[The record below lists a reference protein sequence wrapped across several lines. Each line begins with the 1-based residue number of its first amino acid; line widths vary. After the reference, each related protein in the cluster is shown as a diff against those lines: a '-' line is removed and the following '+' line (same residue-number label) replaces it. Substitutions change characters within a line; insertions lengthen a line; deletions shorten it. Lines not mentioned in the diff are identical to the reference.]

1 MDILAKISKHLKQF
15 RPECTKLM
23 IQEILIGIRRQF
35 EHYIN
40 LYYQGLQEQVMDLI
54 FSAFV
59 RNINTSWMLELDICC
74 VKDGELYV

>member
-1 MDILAKISKHLKQF
+1 MTASIEYENDMVFQKKHQVNMLDGHGYFLAKIIKHLKQF

-40 LYYQGLQEQVMDLI
+40 LYYQG
-54 FSAFV
+54 
-59 RNINTSWMLELDICC
+59 
-74 VKDGELYV
+74 

>member
-1 MDILAKISKHLKQF
+1 MTASIEYENDMVFQKKNQVNMLDGHGYFLVKIIKHLKQF

-40 LYYQGLQEQVMDLI
+40 LYYQG
-54 FSAFV
+54 
-59 RNINTSWMLELDICC
+59 
-74 VKDGELYV
+74 